1 MMRDKLNFFVGITFI
16 IFCISL
22 VNYNR
27 NVDKDSF
34 MIKAQFNRIDG
45 LEIGSQLRLSGV
57 QIGKVE
63 KILITNNKP
72 MVYFAINNNHMIPI
86 DSSISIQT
94 DGLFGN
100 KYAIIEPGGAEKI
113 IKNGDQI
120 IFTEDSILVEDLLR
134 KIINL
139 GENRLQKDNLWKK
152 IILKLYLVP

>member
-1 MMRDKLNFFVGITFI
+1 MMNNKLNFVIGITFI

-22 VNYNR
+22 VNYSI
-27 NVDKDSF
+27 NVDEDSF

-72 MVYFAINNNHMIPI
+72 MVYFAINNSHIIPI

-100 KYAIIEPGGAEKI
+100 KYAIIEPGGAEKS

-139 GENRLQKDNLWKK
+139 GENRLQKDNL
-152 IILKLYLVP
+152 

>member
-1 MMRDKLNFFVGITFI
+1 MMRDKLNFFIGITFI

-27 NVDKDSF
+27 NVDEDFF

-139 GENRLQKDNLWKK
+139 GENRLKKDNL
-152 IILKLYLVP
+152 

>member
-1 MMRDKLNFFVGITFI
+1 MMKNKLNFVIGITFI

-22 VNYNR
+22 VNYSR
-27 NVDKDSF
+27 NVDEDSF
-34 MIKAQFNRIDG
+34 IIKAQFNRIDG

-72 MVYFAINNNHMIPI
+72 MVYFAINNSHMIPI

-100 KYAIIEPGGAEKI
+100 KYAIIEPGGAEKS

-139 GENRLQKDNLWKK
+139 GENRLQKDNL
-152 IILKLYLVP
+152 

>member
-1 MMRDKLNFFVGITFI
+1 MMRDKLNFVIGITFI

-22 VNYNR
+22 VNYSR
-27 NVDKDSF
+27 NVDEDSF

-72 MVYFAINNNHMIPI
+72 MVYFAINNSHMIPI

-100 KYAIIEPGGAEKI
+100 KYAIIEPGGAEKSI
-113 IKNGDQI
+113 NSGDQI

-139 GENRLQKDNLWKK
+139 GENRLKKDNLWKK
-152 IILKLYLVP
+152 IILKLYLVL

>member
-1 MMRDKLNFFVGITFI
+1 MMRDKLNFVIGITFI

-22 VNYNR
+22 VNYSR
-27 NVDKDSF
+27 NVNEDSF

-45 LEIGSQLRLSGV
+45 LEIGSHLRLSGV

-72 MVYFAINNNHMIPI
+72 MVHFTINNSHIIPI

-100 KYAIIEPGGAEKI
+100 KYAIIEPGGAEKS

-139 GENRLQKDNLWKK
+139 GENRFQKDHL
-152 IILKLYLVP
+152 

>member
-1 MMRDKLNFFVGITFI
+1 MMKDKLNFVIGITFI
-16 IFCISL
+16 IFCISFIK
-22 VNYNR
+22 YSR
-27 NVDKDSF
+27 NVDEDSF

-72 MVYFAINNNHMIPI
+72 MVYFAINNSHIIPI

-100 KYAIIEPGGAEKI
+100 KYAIIEPGGAEKS

-139 GENRLQKDNLWKK
+139 GENRLQKDNL
-152 IILKLYLVP
+152 

>member
-1 MMRDKLNFFVGITFI
+1 MIRDKLNFVVGVIFI
-16 IFCISL
+16 IFCILS
-22 VNYNR
+22 VNYSR
-27 NVDKDSF
+27 NVDEDSF

-72 MVYFAINNNHMIPI
+72 MVYFSINNSHMIPI

-139 GENRLQKDNLWKK
+139 GENRLQKDNL
-152 IILKLYLVP
+152 

>member
-1 MMRDKLNFFVGITFI
+1 MMRDKLNFVIGITFI

-22 VNYNR
+22 VNYSR
-27 NVDKDSF
+27 NVDEDSF

-72 MVYFAINNNHMIPI
+72 MVYFAINNSHMIPI

-100 KYAIIEPGGAEKI
+100 KYAIIEPGGAEKSI
-113 IKNGDQI
+113 NSGDQI

-139 GENRLQKDNLWKK
+139 GENRLQKDNL
-152 IILKLYLVP
+152 

>member
-1 MMRDKLNFFVGITFI
+1 MMRDKLNFVIGITFI

-22 VNYNR
+22 VNYSR
-27 NVDKDSF
+27 NVDEDSF

-63 KILITNNKP
+63 KILIINNKP
-72 MVYFAINNNHMIPI
+72 MVYFAINNSHMIPI

-100 KYAIIEPGGAEKI
+100 KYAIIEPGGAEKS

-139 GENRLQKDNLWKK
+139 GENRLQKDNL
-152 IILKLYLVP
+152 

>member
-1 MMRDKLNFFVGITFI
+1 MMRDKLNFVIGITFI

-22 VNYNR
+22 VNYSR
-27 NVDKDSF
+27 NVDEDSF

-72 MVYFAINNNHMIPI
+72 IVYFAINNSHMIPI

-100 KYAIIEPGGAEKI
+100 KYAIIEPGGVEKI

-139 GENRLQKDNLWKK
+139 GENRLQKDNL
-152 IILKLYLVP
+152 

>member
-1 MMRDKLNFFVGITFI
+1 MMRDKLNFVIGITFI

-22 VNYNR
+22 VNYSR
-27 NVDKDSF
+27 NVDEDSF

-72 MVYFAINNNHMIPI
+72 MVYFAINNSHMIPI

-100 KYAIIEPGGAEKI
+100 KYAIIEPGGAEKSI
-113 IKNGDQI
+113 NSGDQI

-139 GENRLQKDNLWKK
+139 GENRLKKDNL
-152 IILKLYLVP
+152 

>member
-139 GENRLQKDNLWKK
+139 GENRLQKDNL
-152 IILKLYLVP
+152 

>member
-1 MMRDKLNFFVGITFI
+1 MRRNKLNFFVGIIFI
-16 IFCISL
+16 IFCILS
-22 VNYNR
+22 VNYSR
-27 NVDKDSF
+27 NVDEDSF

-45 LEIGSQLRLSGV
+45 LEIGSHLRLSGV
-57 QIGKVE
+57 QIGKVK

-72 MVYFAINNNHMIPI
+72 MVYFTINETHMIPN

-100 KYAIIEPGGAEKI
+100 KYAIIEPGGSEKSI
-113 IKNGDQI
+113 NNGDQI

-139 GENRLQKDNLWKK
+139 GENRLQKDNL
-152 IILKLYLVP
+152 

>member
-1 MMRDKLNFFVGITFI
+1 MMRDKLNFVIGITFI
-16 IFCISL
+16 IFCISF
-22 VNYNR
+22 VNYSR
-27 NVDKDSF
+27 NVDEDSF

-72 MVYFAINNNHMIPI
+72 MVYFAINNSHMIPI

-100 KYAIIEPGGAEKI
+100 KYAIIEPGGAEKS

-139 GENRLQKDNLWKK
+139 GENRLQKDNL
-152 IILKLYLVP
+152 

>member
-1 MMRDKLNFFVGITFI
+1 MMRNKLNFIAGMIFI
-16 IFCISL
+16 IYCIFIISYNKNIDTDSL
-22 VNYNR
+22 
-27 NVDKDSF
+27 SL
-34 MIKAQFNRIDG
+34 KAQFNRIDG

-72 MVYFAINNNHMIPI
+72 MVYFAINNSHMIPI

-100 KYAIIEPGGAEKI
+100 KYAIIEPGGSEDSMN
-113 IKNGDQI
+113 NGDQI

-139 GENRLQKDNLWKK
+139 GENRLKKDNL
-152 IILKLYLVP
+152 

>member
-1 MMRDKLNFFVGITFI
+1 MMRDKLNFVIGITFI

-22 VNYNR
+22 VNYSR
-27 NVDKDSF
+27 NVDEDSF

-63 KILITNNKP
+63 KILIINNKP
-72 MVYFAINNNHMIPI
+72 MVYFAINNSHMIPI

-100 KYAIIEPGGAEKI
+100 KYAIIEPGGAEKSI
-113 IKNGDQI
+113 NSGDQI

-139 GENRLQKDNLWKK
+139 GENRLQKDNL
-152 IILKLYLVP
+152 

>member
-1 MMRDKLNFFVGITFI
+1 MMRDKLNFVIGITFI

-22 VNYNR
+22 VNYSR
-27 NVDKDSF
+27 NVDEDSF

-63 KILITNNKP
+63 KILIINNKP
-72 MVYFAINNNHMIPI
+72 MVYFAINNSHMIPI

-100 KYAIIEPGGAEKI
+100 KYAIIEPGGAEKSI
-113 IKNGDQI
+113 NSGDQI

-139 GENRLQKDNLWKK
+139 GENRLKKDNL
-152 IILKLYLVP
+152 

>member
-1 MMRDKLNFFVGITFI
+1 MMRDKLNFVIGITFI

-22 VNYNR
+22 VNYSR
-27 NVDKDSF
+27 NIDEDSF

-72 MVYFAINNNHMIPI
+72 MVYFAINNSHMIPI

-100 KYAIIEPGGAEKI
+100 KYAIIEPGGAEKSI
-113 IKNGDQI
+113 NSGDQI

-139 GENRLQKDNLWKK
+139 GENRLKKDNL
-152 IILKLYLVP
+152 